1 MAYSI
6 TYKGNRGM
14 KGLFGKGLLVG
25 AIAAWSL
32 TGGLLAQAKPQ
43 TKTPAASSAKTKSP
57 KSPAP
62 IAEPVVTS
70 KPDLDYERLQLLMK
84 TGEWSEANRLTS
96 NILLTLGGQFE
107 RGYLTPAD
115 MKQIPCAD
123 LRLVDDLWRYYS
135 GGRSGYKVQAQ
146 IWRRQGNIERF
157 EDVTGWNAK
166 KLIPDP
172 KSAQIGHLPNR
183 PAASGGDFEAD
194 QGGWIQGITKQAE
207 VCKMIPAKPVPKKKI
222 EKKPVKTVKKS

>member
-14 KGLFGKGLLVG
+14 KGLFGKGLLLG
-25 AIAAWSL
+25 AIAVWSL
-32 TGGLLAQAKPQ
+32 TSGGVLTQAKTR
-43 TKTPAASSAKTKSP
+43 TKAPAASSAKP
-57 KSPAP
+57 KYSKPVA
-62 IAEPVVTS
+62 IEEPVVTS

-84 TGEWSEANRLTS
+84 SGEWSEANRLTS
-96 NILLTLGGQFE
+96 NIVLTLGGQFE
-107 RGYLTPAD
+107 RGYLTFED

-123 LRLVDDLWRYYS
+123 LRLVDNLWRYYS
-135 GGRSGYKVQAQ
+135 KGRSGYTVQAQ

-157 EDVTGWNAK
+157 EDVTGWNAR

-172 KSAQIGHLPNR
+172 KAAQIGHLPNR
-183 PAASGGDFEAD
+183 AAGSGGDFEAD

-207 VCKMIPAKPVPKKKI
+207 VCKMIPAKPLPKKKV
-222 EKKPVKTVKKS
+222 EKKPVKAMKQP

>member
-14 KGLFGKGLLVG
+14 KGLFGTGLLVG
-25 AIAAWSL
+25 AIAVWSL
-32 TGGLLAQAKPQ
+32 TGGLLTQAKTR
-43 TKTPAASSAKTKSP
+43 TKAPAASSAKP
-57 KSPAP
+57 KSSKPVA
-62 IAEPVVTS
+62 IEEPVVTS

-84 TGEWSEANRLTS
+84 SGEWSEANRLTS
-96 NILLTLGGQFE
+96 NIVLTLGGQFE
-107 RGYLTPAD
+107 RGYLTFED

-123 LRLVDDLWRYYS
+123 LRLVDNLWRYYS
-135 GGRSGYKVQAQ
+135 KGRSGYTVQAQ
-146 IWRRQGNIERF
+146 IWRRQGEKNIERF
-157 EDVTGWNAK
+157 EDVTGWNTR

-183 PAASGGDFEAD
+183 PAGSGGDFEAD

-207 VCKMIPAKPVPKKKI
+207 VCKMIPTKPVPKKKPVKVM
-222 EKKPVKTVKKS
+222 KKP

>member
-1 MAYSI
+1 M
-6 TYKGNRGM
+6 GNHGM
-14 KGLFGKGLLVG
+14 KGLFGTGLLLG
-25 AIAAWSL
+25 AIAAWGL
-32 TGGLLAQAKPQ
+32 TGGGLLTQAKPQ
-43 TKTPAASSAKTKSP
+43 TKAPAASASKP
-57 KSPAP
+57 KSSKPP
-62 IAEPVVTS
+62 EPLAEPVVTS
-70 KPDLDYERLQLLMK
+70 KPDLDYERLQSLMK
-84 TGEWSEANRLTS
+84 AGEWSEANRLTS
-96 NILLTLGGQFE
+96 NIVLTLGGQFE

-135 GGRSGYKVQAQ
+135 KGRSGYRVQAQ
-146 IWRRQGNIERF
+146 IWRRQGEKNIERF
-157 EDVTGWNAK
+157 EDVTGWNAR

-207 VCKMIPAKPVPKKKI
+207 VCKMIPAKPVPKKKV